1 MRLLLDT
8 HTFVWWDNDE
18 LPRAVRD
25 RIQAADAV
33 YVSAVSAW
41 EVAIKTALGK
51 ITARGSFADAIE
63 DYGFDP
69 LPITVA
75 HADAVRA
82 LPPHHRDPFD
92 RLLIAQA
99 ESENLTLVTRDPAM
113 RLYAVAVVWA

>member
-18 LPRAVRD
+18 LPRAVRT
-25 RIQAADAV
+25 RIQSADAV
-33 YVSAVSAW
+33 YVSAV
-41 EVAIKTALGK
+41 TALEIALKAALGRM
-51 ITARGSFADAIE
+51 IARTTVAEALD
-63 DYGFDP
+63 DYAFDP

-92 RLLIAQA
+92 RLLVAQA
-99 ESENLTLVTRDPAM
+99 QLEDLTLVSGDP
-113 RLYAVAVVWA
+113 RLRAYDVALVWT

>member
-18 LPRAVRD
+18 LPRSVRD
-25 RIQAADAV
+25 RIQSADIV

-51 ITARGSFADAIE
+51 ITARAAFADAID
-63 DYGFDP
+63 DYGFDA

-82 LPPHHRDPFD
+82 LPPRHRDPFD
-92 RLLIAQA
+92 RLLVVQAQL
-99 ESENLTLVTRDPAM
+99 EGLTLVSRDPAM
-113 RLYAVAVVWA
+113 RLYPVPVVWA